1 MKKFYYIYTHDFH
14 DMKPVREL
22 HQVEESRL
30 DEHLAHLKKCVNG
43 GVSFDRVLT
52 REEAALEILQG
63 INEIIKRPI
72 VTTSDGSLDS
82 TDVADIKREL
92 KLFFES
98 YK

>member
-1 MKKFYYIYTHDFH
+1 MKKFYYIYTHDLH

-30 DEHLAHLKKCVNG
+30 DEHLAFLKKCVNG
-43 GVSFDRVLT
+43 GVSLDKALT
-52 REEAALEILQG
+52 REEAALEILQD
-63 INEIIKRPI
+63 INEIIKKPI
-72 VTTSDGSLDS
+72 VTTSNGSLNS

>member
-30 DEHLAHLKKCVNG
+30 DEHLAYLKKCVNG
-43 GVSFDRVLT
+43 GISFDRALT
-52 REEAALEILQG
+52 REEAALEILQD
-63 INEIIKRPI
+63 INEIIKKPI
-72 VTTSDGSLDS
+72 VITHDGSLDS
-82 TDVADIKREL
+82 TDVVDIKREL

>member
-14 DMKPVREL
+14 DMTPVREL

-43 GVSFDRVLT
+43 GVSLDRALT
-52 REEAALEILQG
+52 REEAALEIFQD
-63 INEIIKRPI
+63 INKIIKKPI
-72 VTTSDGSLDS
+72 VTTSDDSLDS

>member
-1 MKKFYYIYTHDFH
+1 M
-14 DMKPVREL
+14 MPVREL

-43 GVSFDRVLT
+43 GVSLDRALT
-52 REEAALEILQG
+52 REEAALEILQD

-72 VTTSDGSLDS
+72 ITTHDGSLNS
-82 TDVADIKREL
+82 TDAADIKREL

>member
-1 MKKFYYIYTHDFH
+1 MKKFYYIYTHDFY

-30 DEHLAHLKKCVNG
+30 DEHLANLKKCVNG

-72 VTTSDGSLDS
+72 VTTHDGSLDNV
-82 TDVADIKREL
+82 DVAEIKREL

>member
-30 DEHLAHLKKCVNG
+30 DEHLAYLKKCVNG
-43 GVSFDRVLT
+43 GISFDRALT
-52 REEAALEILQG
+52 REEAALEILQD
-63 INEIIKRPI
+63 INEIIKKPI
-72 VTTSDGSLDS
+72 VTTHDGSLDS
-82 TDVADIKREL
+82 TDVVDIKREL